1 MTAPLI
7 SAENVYLSLDGPRP
21 WGLFGKKPSF
31 DILRGV
37 SLELHRG
44 ETIGIVGESGSGKT
58 TLGRCLVRLHEPTHG
73 VIRLDG
79 QDITHLGE
87 NDLRPLRKR
96 MQMIF
101 QDPLSSLNPRQTIA
115 TLLRRPLSVHRP
127 DMDRASQDAR
137 IHQLLADVGL
147 EEAFATRYPHELSG
161 GQRQRIGIARALAVE
176 PDFVLADEIVSGL
189 DVSTQAQVLR
199 LLRDLSERLNLAVA
213 LISHDLSVVRHLC
226 ERVHVMRMGR
236 IVEAGPADSLF
247 TEPKSSYTRE
257 LIAAIPLPDPDP
269 DWLDRNATTGEP
281 GMKIKDS
288 TVLVTGA
295 NRGVGKCFV
304 EALAE
309 RGAKKIYACARNT
322 SGLPDS
328 DGSTEIVHLS
338 LDITDAAQIRAAAEA
353 AGNIDLLIN
362 NAGINRMTKL
372 MGGGDNAAAEA
383 EMQTNYFGLLNMA
396 RAFHPALKKSSGGM
410 INMLSILA
418 LTNLPLMGSLAASKA
433 AAYSATQGIRAEWKP
448 DDIQVLAVM
457 PGAIDTDM
465 SKDFPPPKEDPM
477 DVVNAALDALEAGDW
492 ECYPGGMAQGVR
504 AGLEADAIAVHKD
517 MMQYV

>member
-1 MTAPLI
+1 MTTPLVE
-7 SAENVYLSLDGPRP
+7 AENLHLSLKGPRT
-21 WGLFGKKPSF
+21 WGLFGEKPSF

-37 SLELHRG
+37 SLNLHRG

-58 TLGRCLVRLHEPTHG
+58 TLGRCLVRLHEPTAG
-73 VIRLDG
+73 TVRLDG
-79 QDITHLGE
+79 QDITKLKE
-87 NDLRPLRKR
+87 PALRPLRRR

-115 TLLRRPLSVHRP
+115 TLLRRPLGVHRP
-127 DMDRASQDAR
+127 DMDRAAQNDR
-137 IHQLLADVGL
+137 IGELLADVGL
-147 EEAFATRYPHELSG
+147 DETFATRYPHELSG

-199 LLRDLSERLNLAVA
+199 LLRDLSERLDLAVA

-236 IVEAGPADSLF
+236 IVEHGPSETLF
-247 TEPKSSYTRE
+247 TEPKSSYTKE

-304 EALAE
+304 EALAG
-309 RGAKKIYACARNT
+309 RGAKKIYAAARDV
-322 SGLPDS
+322 SGLPAQV
-328 DGSTEIVHLS
+328 DGVQVIPLT
-338 LDITDAAQIRAAAEA
+338 LDVTDPSQIEAAAAA
-353 AGNIDLLIN
+353 AGDVSLLIN

-372 MGGGDNAAAEA
+372 MAGGNNQAAEA
-383 EMQTNYFGLLNMA
+383 EMQTNYFGMLNMA
-396 RAFHPALKKSSGGM
+396 RAFHPALKGGGGM

-433 AAYSATQGIRAEWKP
+433 AAYSATQGIRAEWQN
-448 DDIQVLAVM
+448 DNIQVLAVM

-465 SKDFPPPKEDPM
+465 SREFPPPKEDPM
-477 DVVNAALDALEAGDW
+477 DVVNAALDALETGEW

>member
-1 MTAPLI
+1 MIAPLVQ
-7 SAENVYLSLDGPRP
+7 AEDVQLSLEGSRP

-37 SLELHRG
+37 SLELRRG

-58 TLGRCLVRLHEPTHG
+58 TLGRCLVRLHEPTAG
-73 VIRLDG
+73 TIRLDG
-79 QDITHLGE
+79 QDITHLKE
-87 NDLRPLRKR
+87 AELRPLRSR

-115 TLLRRPLSVHRP
+115 TLLRRPLGVHRS
-127 DMDRASQDAR
+127 DLDRDAQDER
-137 IHQLLADVGL
+137 IHQLLTDVGL
-147 EEAFATRYPHELSG
+147 NEEFASRYPHELSG

-236 IVEAGPADSLF
+236 IVEHGPARSLF
-247 TEPKSSYTRE
+247 TDPGSSYTRE

-269 DWLDRNATTGEP
+269 EWLDRNATTGEP
-281 GMKIKDS
+281 GMKIKGS

-304 EALAE
+304 EALAQ
-309 RGAKKIYACARNT
+309 RGARKIYACARDAST
-322 SGLPDS
+322 LPVS
-328 DGSTEIVHLS
+328 VEGVEIVHLT
-338 LDITDAAQIRAAAEA
+338 LDITDQAQIKAAAEV
-353 AGNIDLLIN
+353 AGDVSLLIN

-372 MGGGDNAAAEA
+372 MAGGDNAAAEA
-383 EMQTNYFGLLNMA
+383 EMQTNYFGMLDMA
-396 RAFHPALKKSSGGM
+396 RAFHPALKKNGGGM

-433 AAYSATQGIRAEWKP
+433 AAYSATQGIRAEWK
-448 DDIQVLAVM
+448 DDGIQVLAVL

-465 SKDFPPPKEDPM
+465 SRDFPPPKEDPM
-477 DVVNAALDALEAGDW
+477 DVVNAGLDALEAGDW